1 MKELQ
6 YLNKYLLKYK
16 WPLVLGVIFVILSNI
31 FKVLS
36 PRVLSWAID
45 MVSQNISIYA
55 SFNDFLL
62 QDVLK
67 LNFKN
72 ALLVFFLIY
81 LATALISGV
90 FTFFMR
96 QEIIVVSRW
105 IEYDLKNEIYQHYQ
119 SLETAF
125 YKKNTTGD
133 LMNRATEDVSQVRM
147 YLGPALMYLLNVFFL
162 FIFVIYAMLS
172 INWQLTLWVLLPM
185 PILTISIFYV
195 NNIINERST
204 EIQRQLSVLTSNAQE
219 YYSGIRVLK
228 SYVQEKL
235 ALQLYVNESELYKD
249 KSLKLAKVQALFFP
263 LMVFLVG
270 LSTIIV
276 VLVGGSYV
284 RQGIITPGNIVEFI
298 MYVNLLTWPVT
309 SIGWAASLIQ
319 SAAASQKRINEF
331 LKTEPSIETTKGASI
346 HLQGNIEFR
355 NLSFTYPDTG
365 IEALKQL
372 SFKIKKGEKWAI
384 MGRTGCGKTT
394 IAELLMGMYY
404 SSSGALLFDDC
415 RIEQINLSQLRQQ
428 MGYIPQ
434 EVFLFSDTIFNNI
447 KFGNSRITDEEAMEA
462 AKKASIY
469 EEIME
474 FPNGFATMVG
484 ERGVTLSGGQK
495 QRISIA
501 RALAMNPKVLVFDD
515 ALSAVD
521 VKTEKKIIKNLNQ
534 SIADKTVL
542 IISHRIFTS
551 IHFDKILILEDGKL
565 IESGR
570 HQELI
575 ALNGVYAD
583 FYKKQNFDRNKEDS
597 KEETGF

>member
-1 MKELQ
+1 
-6 YLNKYLLKYK
+6 
-16 WPLVLGVIFVILSNI
+16 
-31 FKVLS
+31 VLS

>member
-1 MKELQ
+1 LKELQ

-16 WPLVLGVIFVILSNI
+16 WPLILGVLFVILSNV

-36 PRVLSWAID
+36 PRVLSRAID
-45 MVSQNISIYA
+45 MVSQNISLYA
-55 SFNDFLL
+55 SFNDFVL
-62 QDVLK
+62 QEMLT
-67 LNFKN
+67 LSFKN

-96 QEIIVVSRW
+96 QEIIVVSRL
-105 IEYDLKNEIYQHYQ
+105 IEFDLKNEIYQHYQ
-119 SLETAF
+119 ELETAF
-125 YKKNTTGD
+125 YKKNNTGD
-133 LMNRATEDVSQVRM
+133 LMNRASEDVSQVRM
-147 YLGPALMYLLNVFFL
+147 YLGPALMYLVNVLFL
-162 FIFVIYAMLS
+162 FILVIYAMLS

-185 PILTISIFYV
+185 PILTVSIFYV
-195 NNIINERST
+195 NNIINKRSE
-204 EIQRQLSVLTSNAQE
+204 EIQRQLSVLTSSAQE

-235 ALQLYVNESELYKD
+235 ALQFYGNESEIYKN
-249 KSLKLAKVQALFFP
+249 KALKLAKVQALFFP

-270 LSTIIV
+270 MSSIIV
-276 VLVGGSYV
+276 VLVGGAYV

-331 LKTEPSIETTKGASI
+331 LKTKPSIETTKGDDI
-346 HLQGNIEFR
+346 DVQGVIEF
-355 NLSFTYPDTG
+355 NSLSFTYPDTG
-365 IEALKQL
+365 IEALKNV
-372 SFKIKKGEKWAI
+372 SFKINKGEKWAI

-394 IAELLMGMYY
+394 VAELLMGMYY
-404 SSSGALLFDDC
+404 PSSGALLYDEC
-415 RIEQINLSQLRQQ
+415 NIKQLKLSQLRQQ
-428 MGYIPQ
+428 IGYIPQ

-447 KFGNSRITDEEAMEA
+447 KFGNSAITDEEAMEA

-469 EEIME
+469 DEILE
-474 FPNGFATMVG
+474 FPKGFDTMVG

-521 VKTEKKIIKNLNQ
+521 VKMEKKIIKNLNQ
-534 SIADKTVL
+534 GIADKTL
-542 IISHRIFTS
+542 IIISHRIFSS
-551 IHFDKILILEDGKL
+551 IKFDKILILEDGSL
-565 IESGR
+565 IESGS
-570 HQELI
+570 HNELI

-583 FYKKQNFDRNKEDS
+583 FYKKQNFGQGEGKEA
-597 KEETGF
+597 

>member
-1 MKELQ
+1 MKELK

-16 WPLVLGVIFVILSNI
+16 WPLILGVLFVILSNV

-45 MVSQNISIYA
+45 MVSQNISLYA
-55 SFNDFLL
+55 SFNDFAL
-62 QDVLK
+62 QEVLK
-67 LNFKN
+67 LSFKN

-96 QEIIVVSRW
+96 QEIIVVSRL
-105 IEYDLKNEIYQHYQ
+105 IEFDLKNEIYQHYQ
-119 SLETAF
+119 KLETAF
-125 YKKNTTGD
+125 YKKNNTGD

-147 YLGPALMYLLNVFFL
+147 YLGPALMYLLNVLFL
-162 FIFVIYAMLS
+162 FILVIYAMLS

-195 NNIINERST
+195 NNVINERSE
-204 EIQRQLSVLTSNAQE
+204 EIQRQLSVLTSSAQE

-235 ALQLYVNESELYKD
+235 ALQFYENESEIYKV
-249 KSLKLAKVQALFFP
+249 KSLKLAQVQALFFP

-276 VLVGGSYV
+276 VLVGGVYV

-331 LKTEPSIETTKGASI
+331 LKTEPSIETTKGNSI
-346 HLQGNIEFR
+346 DLQGNIEMKG
-355 NLSFTYPDTG
+355 LSFTYPDTG
-365 IEALKQL
+365 IEALKNV
-372 SFKIKKGEKWAI
+372 SFKINKGEKWAI

-404 SSSGALLFDDC
+404 PSSGGLFFDGQNIKDV
-415 RIEQINLSQLRQQ
+415 NLSQLRQQ
-428 MGYIPQ
+428 LGYIPQ
-434 EVFLFSDTIFNNI
+434 DVFLFSDTIFNNI
-447 KFGNSRITDEEAMEA
+447 KFGNSAITNEEAMEA

-474 FPNGFATMVG
+474 FPNGFSTMVG

-534 SIADKTVL
+534 SIEDKTVI
-542 IISHRIFTS
+542 IISHRIFSS
-551 IHFDKILILEDGKL
+551 IKFDKILIFDEGNL
-565 IESGR
+565 IESGN
-570 HQELI
+570 HEELI

-583 FYKKQNFDRNKEDS
+583 YYKKQNFDRSEGQEDDRN
-597 KEETGF
+597 

>member
-16 WPLVLGVIFVILSNI
+16 WPLILGVLFVILSNV

-36 PRVLSWAID
+36 PRVLSRAID
-45 MVSQNISIYA
+45 MVSQNISLYA
-55 SFNDFLL
+55 SFNDFVL
-62 QDVLK
+62 QEMLT
-67 LNFKN
+67 LSFKN

-96 QEIIVVSRW
+96 QEIIVVSRL
-105 IEYDLKNEIYQHYQ
+105 IEFDLKNEIYQHYQ
-119 SLETAF
+119 ELETAF
-125 YKKNTTGD
+125 YKKNNTGD
-133 LMNRATEDVSQVRM
+133 LMNRASEDVSQVRM
-147 YLGPALMYLLNVFFL
+147 YLGPALMYLVNVLFL
-162 FIFVIYAMLS
+162 FILVIYAMLS

-185 PILTISIFYV
+185 PILTVSIFYV
-195 NNIINERST
+195 NNIINKRSE
-204 EIQRQLSVLTSNAQE
+204 EIQRQLSVLTSSAQE

-235 ALQLYVNESELYKD
+235 ALQFYGNESEIYKN
-249 KSLKLAKVQALFFP
+249 KALKLAKVQALFFP

-270 LSTIIV
+270 MSSIIV
-276 VLVGGSYV
+276 VLVGGAYV

-331 LKTEPSIETTKGASI
+331 LKTKPSIETTKGDDI
-346 HLQGNIEFR
+346 DVQGVIEF
-355 NLSFTYPDTG
+355 NSLSFTYPDTG
-365 IEALKQL
+365 IEALKNV
-372 SFKIKKGEKWAI
+372 SFKINKGEKWAI

-394 IAELLMGMYY
+394 VAELLMGMYY
-404 SSSGALLFDDC
+404 PSSGALLYDEC
-415 RIEQINLSQLRQQ
+415 NIKQLKLSQLRQQ
-428 MGYIPQ
+428 IGYIPQ

-447 KFGNSRITDEEAMEA
+447 KFGNSAITDEEAMEA

-469 EEIME
+469 DEILE
-474 FPNGFATMVG
+474 FPKGFDTMVG

-521 VKTEKKIIKNLNQ
+521 VKMEKKIIKNLNQ
-534 SIADKTVL
+534 GIADKTL
-542 IISHRIFTS
+542 IIISHRIFSS
-551 IHFDKILILEDGKL
+551 IKFDNILILEDGSL
-565 IESGR
+565 IESGS
-570 HQELI
+570 HNELI

-583 FYKKQNFDRNKEDS
+583 FYKKQNFGQGEGKEA
-597 KEETGF
+597 

>member
-1 MKELQ
+1 
-6 YLNKYLLKYK
+6 
-16 WPLVLGVIFVILSNI
+16 
-31 FKVLS
+31 
-36 PRVLSWAID
+36 

>member
-1 MKELQ
+1 
-6 YLNKYLLKYK
+6 
-16 WPLVLGVIFVILSNI
+16 
-31 FKVLS
+31 
-36 PRVLSWAID
+36 
-45 MVSQNISIYA
+45 MVSQNISIYG

>member
-1 MKELQ
+1 LKELQ

-45 MVSQNISIYA
+45 MVSQNISIYG

>member
-45 MVSQNISIYA
+45 MVSQNISIYG

>member
-16 WPLVLGVIFVILSNI
+16 WPLILGVLFVILSNV

-36 PRVLSWAID
+36 PRVLSRAID
-45 MVSQNISIYA
+45 MVSQNISLYA
-55 SFNDFLL
+55 SFNDFVL
-62 QDVLK
+62 QEMLT
-67 LNFKN
+67 LSFKN

-96 QEIIVVSRW
+96 QEIIVVSRL
-105 IEYDLKNEIYQHYQ
+105 IEFDLKNEIYQHYQ
-119 SLETAF
+119 ELETAF
-125 YKKNTTGD
+125 YKKNNTGD
-133 LMNRATEDVSQVRM
+133 LMNRASEDVSQVRM
-147 YLGPALMYLLNVFFL
+147 YLGPALMYLVNVLFL
-162 FIFVIYAMLS
+162 FILVIYAMLS

-185 PILTISIFYV
+185 PILTVSIFYV
-195 NNIINERST
+195 NNIINKRSE
-204 EIQRQLSVLTSNAQE
+204 EIQRQLSVLTSSAQE

-235 ALQLYVNESELYKD
+235 ALQFYGNESEIYKN
-249 KSLKLAKVQALFFP
+249 KALKLAKVQALFFP

-270 LSTIIV
+270 MSTIIV
-276 VLVGGSYV
+276 VLVGGAYV

-331 LKTEPSIETTKGASI
+331 LKTKPSIETTKGDDI
-346 HLQGNIEFR
+346 DVQGVIEF
-355 NLSFTYPDTG
+355 NSLSFTYPDTG
-365 IEALKQL
+365 IEALKNV
-372 SFKIKKGEKWAI
+372 SFKINKGEKWAI

-394 IAELLMGMYY
+394 VAELLMGMYY
-404 SSSGALLFDDC
+404 PSSGALLYDEC
-415 RIEQINLSQLRQQ
+415 NLKQLKLSQLRQQ
-428 MGYIPQ
+428 IGYIPQ

-447 KFGNSRITDEEAMEA
+447 KFGNSAITDEEAMEA

-469 EEIME
+469 DEILE
-474 FPNGFATMVG
+474 FPKGFDTMVG

-521 VKTEKKIIKNLNQ
+521 VKMEKKIIKNLNQ
-534 SIADKTVL
+534 GIADKTL
-542 IISHRIFTS
+542 IIISHRIFSS
-551 IHFDKILILEDGKL
+551 IKFDNILILEDGSL
-565 IESGR
+565 IESGS
-570 HQELI
+570 HNELI

-583 FYKKQNFDRNKEDS
+583 FYKKQNFGTGEGKEA
-597 KEETGF
+597 